1 MSETIAIKGSRDGL
15 RLVLDEGASWDEILI
30 ALRDQLERGTE
41 FFHGA
46 ELTIETGER
55 PLGDDEFDALLG
67 LLHEHGLYP
76 AALATNTREGR
87 NAGRVAGI
95 ATRPTQRSTAPPSG
109 TREQATDGALLVS
122 RTLRSG
128 QVLRHHSH
136 VTVIGDINPGAEIIA
151 GGSVVVWGRLRGT
164 VHAGALGDRS
174 AVVCALEMMP
184 SLLRIADQMART
196 PDQRPAGPETASIGD
211 DRIVVEAWDQGTKGT
226 RQ

>member
-1 MSETIAIKGSRDGL
+1 MIVPFAIKGSRDGL
-15 RLVLDEGASWDEILI
+15 RLVLDEGASWDQILI

-46 ELTIETGER
+46 ELTVETGER
-55 PLGDDEFDALLG
+55 PLGDGEFDALLG
-67 LLHEHGLYP
+67 LLNEHGLYP

-95 ATRPTQRSTAPPSG
+95 ATRPATRIPAPPA
-109 TREQATDGALLVS
+109 TREQASDGALLVS

-151 GGSVVVWGRLRGT
+151 AGSILVWGRLRGT

-184 SLLRIADQMART
+184 ALLRIADQMART
-196 PDQRPAGPETASIGD
+196 PDQRPAGPETASIQD
-211 DRIVVEAWDQGTKGT
+211 DRIVVEAWELKGA
-226 RQ
+226 R

>member
-1 MSETIAIKGSRDGL
+1 ML
-15 RLVLDEGASWDEILI
+15 
-30 ALRDQLERGTE
+30 
-41 FFHGA
+41 
-46 ELTIETGER
+46 GEY
-55 PLGDDEFDALLG
+55 
-67 LLHEHGLYP
+67 GLYP

-95 ATRPTQRSTAPPSG
+95 ATRPTMRIPPPSG
-109 TREQATDGALLVS
+109 AREQANDAALLVA

-151 GGSVVVWGRLRGT
+151 AGSILVWGRLRGT

-184 SLLRIADQMART
+184 ALLRIADQMART
-196 PDQRPAGPETASIGD
+196 PDQRPAGPETASIQN
-211 DRIVVEAWDQGTKGT
+211 DRIVVEAWDLGK

>member
-1 MSETIAIKGSRDGL
+1 MKEPFAIKGSRDGL
-15 RLVLDEGASWDEILI
+15 RLVLDEDASWDEILI

-46 ELTIETGER
+46 ELTVETGER
-55 PLGDDEFDALLG
+55 PLGDGEFDTLLG
-67 LLHEHGLYP
+67 LLNEHGLYP

-95 ATRPTQRSTAPPSG
+95 ATRPTTRIASPPA
-109 TREQATDGALLVS
+109 TREQAGDGALLVA

-128 QVLRHHSH
+128 QVLRHHGH

-151 GGSVVVWGRLRGT
+151 AGSVVVWGRLRGT
-164 VHAGALGDRS
+164 VHAGALGDRG
-174 AVVCALEMMP
+174 AVVCAIEMMP
-184 SLLRIADQMART
+184 ALLRIADQMART
-196 PDQRPAGPETASIGD
+196 PDQRPAGPETACIQD
-211 DRIVVEAWDQGTKGT
+211 DRIVVEAWEQGNKST

>member
-1 MSETIAIKGSRDGL
+1 MIVPFAIKGSRDGL
-15 RLVLDEGASWDEILI
+15 RLVLDEGASWDQILI

-46 ELTIETGER
+46 ELTVETGER
-55 PLGDDEFDALLG
+55 PLGDGEFDALLG
-67 LLHEHGLYP
+67 LLNEHGLYP

-95 ATRPTQRSTAPPSG
+95 TTRPATRIPAPPA
-109 TREQATDGALLVS
+109 TREQASDGALLVS

-151 GGSVVVWGRLRGT
+151 AGSILVWGRLRGT

-184 SLLRIADQMART
+184 ALLRIADQMART
-196 PDQRPAGPETASIGD
+196 PDQRPAGPETASIQD
-211 DRIVVEAWDQGTKGT
+211 DRIVVEAWELKGA
-226 RQ
+226 R

>member
-1 MSETIAIKGSRDGL
+1 MSEPFAIKGSRDGL
-15 RLVLDEGASWDEILI
+15 RLVLDEGASWDEILA
-30 ALRDQLERGTE
+30 ALGDQLERGTE

-55 PLGDDEFDALLG
+55 PLGDGEFDALLG
-67 LLHEHGLYP
+67 LLGEHGLYP

-95 ATRPTQRSTAPPSG
+95 TTRPTTRIAAPPG
-109 TREQATDGALLVS
+109 TREQANDAALLVS

-128 QVLRHHSH
+128 QVLRHHGH

-151 GGSVVVWGRLRGT
+151 AGSVVVWGRLRGT
-164 VHAGALGDRS
+164 VHAGALGERS

-184 SLLRIADQMART
+184 ALLRIADQMART
-196 PDQRPAGPETASIGD
+196 PDQRPAGPETASIQD
-211 DRIVVEAWDQGTKGT
+211 DRIVVEAWDLGTKSS